1 MKHVKFTLVV
11 LLLSFAIFFSAT
23 AGTGQTDS
31 LPINSGIVALL
42 AIGLGIGIKVVSK
55 KLKQVDKDL
64 QDAFGEKVL

>member
-23 AGTGQTDS
+23 AGTGQADS